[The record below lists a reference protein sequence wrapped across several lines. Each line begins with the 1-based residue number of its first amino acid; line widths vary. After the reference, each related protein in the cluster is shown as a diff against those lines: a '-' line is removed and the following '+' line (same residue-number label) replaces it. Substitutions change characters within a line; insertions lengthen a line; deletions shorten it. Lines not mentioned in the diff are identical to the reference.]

1 MDSDGIEKAEN
12 SKSEEIK
19 NIVIPKNLKQGVLNK
34 LIEKGNLIAKYLYLS
49 KLVWE
54 HIYKCLLVFP
64 FVIFIGLVISL
75 VSFQVKFLSFVEM
88 LNYLLTIILSITAYI
103 GIEKMKKKNLQ
114 NWKEVNVMI
123 YIMGGITGITIL
135 SCLFPILSGSI
146 AVFIYAYRFYVFLFY
161 LILGGTLYICYYL
174 NIEMNIFY
182 NEYIEEEKSGQ
193 FIDDDNKE

>member
-114 NWKEVNVMI
+114 NWKELQYYLV
-123 YIMGGITGITIL
+123 
-135 SCLFPILSGSI
+135 C
-146 AVFIYAYRFYVFLFY
+146 FLFY
-161 LILGGTLYICYYL
+161 Q
-174 NIEMNIFY
+174 EV
-182 NEYIEEEKSGQ
+182 
-193 FIDDDNKE
+193 

>member
-34 LIEKGNLIAKYLYLS
+34 LIEKGNLIAKYLNLS

-103 GIEKMKKKNLQ
+103 GIEKMKKKFTKLERSKCNDLY
-114 NWKEVNVMI
+114 NGRNNRNYNIILFVSYFIRKYSSI
-123 YIMGGITGITIL
+123 YI
-135 SCLFPILSGSI
+135 CL
-146 AVFIYAYRFYVFLFY
+146 
-161 LILGGTLYICYYL
+161 
-174 NIEMNIFY
+174 
-182 NEYIEEEKSGQ
+182 
-193 FIDDDNKE
+193 

>member
-19 NIVIPKNLKQGVLNK
+19 NIVIPKNLKQGVLDK
-34 LIEKGNLIAKYLYLS
+34 LIEKGNLIAKYLNLS

-135 SCLFPILSGSI
+135 SSLFPILSGSI
-146 AVFIYAYRFYVFLFY
+146 AVFIYAYRFCVFLFY
-161 LILGGTLYICYYL
+161 SILGGTLYICYYL
-174 NIEMNIFY
+174 NIEMNTFY

-193 FIDDDNKE
+193 FIDNDNKE

>member
-19 NIVIPKNLKQGVLNK
+19 NIVIPKNLKQGVLDK
-34 LIEKGNLIAKYLYLS
+34 LIEKGNLIAKYLNLS

-103 GIEKMKKKNLQ
+103 GIEKIKKK
-114 NWKEVNVMI
+114 I
-123 YIMGGITGITIL
+123 YKIG
-135 SCLFPILSGSI
+135 
-146 AVFIYAYRFYVFLFY
+146 
-161 LILGGTLYICYYL
+161 
-174 NIEMNIFY
+174 
-182 NEYIEEEKSGQ
+182 K
-193 FIDDDNKE
+193 K

>member
-19 NIVIPKNLKQGVLNK
+19 NIVIPKNLKQGVLDK
-34 LIEKGNLIAKYLYLS
+34 LIEKGNLIAKYLNLS

-135 SCLFPILSGSI
+135 SSLFPILSGSI

-161 LILGGTLYICYYL
+161 LSLGGTLYICYYL
-174 NIEMNIFY
+174 NIEMNTFY

-193 FIDDDNKE
+193 FIDDDNEE